1 MRKQGLG
8 ESEMNILIG
17 PMWRYFMLGVFLTAL
32 STRAGAQ
39 VKRPVVLRGD
49 ILDLKVVPPACCVVT
64 SLDLVK
70 GIVGGRE
77 TSTGYTFKFIVFPPG
92 HMTPQD
98 SASLIRH
105 IAVGQK
111 VWASLQG
118 KGVEVIYGKL
128 CCAIIE
134 ESDH

>member
-1 MRKQGLG
+1 M
-8 ESEMNILIG
+8 MNTRILTV
-17 PMWRYFMLGVFLTAL
+17 LGVVLIAV

-39 VKRPVVLRGD
+39 VKRAPVPLGD
-49 ILDLKVVPPACCVVT
+49 ILDLKVAPPACCVVT

-70 GIVGGRE
+70 GMVGGRE
-77 TSTGYTFKFIVFPPG
+77 TTTGYTFKFIVFPPG
-92 HMTPQD
+92 HMAPQD

-105 IAVGQK
+105 IVVGQK

-128 CCAIIE
+128 C
-134 ESDH
+134 